1 MADHLAEHLPI
12 PPAHRRPGRLR
23 APAISAV
30 AVLALALSGCGEP
43 DDDDGD
49 GGGTGYLAQQLT
61 EAAARTEPTTTGG

>member
-1 MADHLAEHLPI
+1 MAEHLPI
-12 PPAHRRPGRLR
+12 PPVRRRPGRLR

-61 EAAARTEPTTTGG
+61 EAAAARTAPTATGG